1 MQIVRQLDPLRDA
14 LADLRNAGRKIGLV
28 PTMGALHAGHMR
40 LVEAAAEQCDAVVA
54 SIFVNPTQFGEGEDL
69 DAYPRQEVA
78 DAALLEAA
86 GVQLLW
92 APSVDQVYPSGFA
105 TNISVSGISDGL
117 CGAARPGHFDGVA
130 TVVAK
135 LFNQVRPDAAFFGEK
150 DYQQLAVIRRMAR
163 DLDFSHEIVG
173 VATVRD
179 SDGLALS
186 SRNAYLT
193 VEERGF
199 AVALPQTMQEA
210 ATAIAAGRPVAG
222 ALADAIARLLASGF
236 HKVDY
241 FELRDADSL
250 AILDD
255 FTKPARLLAA
265 AHIGR
270 TRLIDNIP
278 VSQGLGNR
286 SVNHA
291 VATD

>member
-14 LADLRNAGRKIGLV
+14 LAEFRKAGSRIGLV

-40 LVEAAAEQCDAVVA
+40 LVEVAMEQCDAVVA

-69 DAYPRQEVA
+69 DAYPRQEAA

-86 GVQLLW
+86 GVELLW
-92 APSVDQVYPSGFA
+92 APTADQMYPAGYA
-105 TNISVSGISDGL
+105 TIISVGGISDGL

-150 DYQQLAVIRRMAR
+150 DYQQLAVIRRMAC
-163 DLDFSHEIVG
+163 DLDFTHDIVG
-173 VATVRD
+173 VQTVRD
-179 SDGLALS
+179 PDGLALS

-193 VEERGF
+193 KEQRTN
-199 AVALPQTMQEA
+199 AVALPDAMRDA
-210 ATAIAAGRPVAG
+210 AGAIAADGNVATILEE
-222 ALADAIARLLASGF
+222 AKSRLLASGF
-236 HKVDY
+236 HKIDY
-241 FELRDADSL
+241 LELRDANTL
-250 AILDD
+250 AVLDD
-255 FTKPARLLAA
+255 FTQPARLFAA

-278 VSQGLGNR
+278 VS
-286 SVNHA
+286 
-291 VATD
+291 

>member
-1 MQIVRQLDPLRDA
+1 MQIVRQLDS
-14 LADLRNAGRKIGLV
+14 LRNALAEFHAAGLTIGLV

-40 LVEAAAEQCDAVVA
+40 LVEVAQSQCDAVIA

-69 DAYPRQEVA
+69 DAYPRQEAA

-86 GVQLLW
+86 GVKLLW
-92 APSVDQVYPSGFA
+92 APTADQVYPPGYA
-105 TNISVSGISDGL
+105 TNVSVSGISDGL

-173 VATVRD
+173 VPTVRD
-179 SDGLALS
+179 ADGLALS

-193 VEERGF
+193 AEERAD
-199 AVALPQTMQEA
+199 AVALPETMQEA
-210 ATAIAAGRPVAG
+210 ATAIAAGSPVADI
-222 ALADAIARLLASGF
+222 LSDAKARLLRSGF

-241 FELRDADSL
+241 FELRDADTL
-250 AILDD
+250 ALLDD
-255 FTKPARLLAA
+255 FTRSARLLAA

-278 VSQGLGNR
+278 VS
-286 SVNHA
+286 
-291 VATD
+291 

>member
-1 MQIVRQLDPLRDA
+1 MQIVRQLDPLRNA
-14 LADLRNAGRKIGLV
+14 LAEFRAAGLTIGLV

-40 LVEAAAEQCDAVVA
+40 LVEVAKSQCDAVIA

-69 DAYPRQEVA
+69 DAYPRQEAA
-78 DAALLEAA
+78 DADLLQTA
-86 GVQLLW
+86 GVKLLW
-92 APSVDQVYPSGFA
+92 APTADQVYPPGYA
-105 TNISVSGISDGL
+105 TNVSVSGISNGL

-150 DYQQLAVIRRMAR
+150 DYQQLAVIRRMAL

-173 VATVRD
+173 VPTVRD
-179 SDGLALS
+179 ADGLALS

-193 VEERGF
+193 AEERAD
-199 AVALPQTMQEA
+199 AVALPKTMQEA
-210 ATAIAAGRPVAG
+210 ATAIAAGSPVADI
-222 ALADAIARLLASGF
+222 LSDAKARLLRSGF

-241 FELRDADSL
+241 FELRDADTL
-250 AILDD
+250 ALLDD
-255 FTKPARLLAA
+255 FTKSARLLAA

-278 VSQGLGNR
+278 VS
-286 SVNHA
+286 
-291 VATD
+291 

>member
-14 LADLRNAGRKIGLV
+14 LAEFRKAGYKIGLV

-40 LVEAAAEQCDAVVA
+40 LVEVAKEQCDAVVA

-69 DAYPRQEVA
+69 DAYPRQEAA

-86 GVQLLW
+86 GVKLLW
-92 APSVDQVYPSGFA
+92 APTADQVYPQGYA
-105 TNISVSGISDGL
+105 TNVSVSGISDGL

-135 LFNQVRPDAAFFGEK
+135 LFNQIRPDAAFFGEK

-163 DLDFSHEIVG
+163 DLDFTHAIVG
-173 VATVRD
+173 VPTVRD
-179 SDGLALS
+179 ADGLALS

-193 VEERGF
+193 AEERSN
-199 AVALPQTMQEA
+199 AVALPRAMQEA
-210 ATAIAAGRPVAG
+210 ATAIAAGKPVA
-222 ALADAIARLLASGF
+222 ATLADAKGRLLGSGF

-241 FELRDADSL
+241 LELRDADTL
-250 AILDD
+250 VLLDE
-255 FTKPARLLAA
+255 FTRPARLLAA

-278 VSQGLGNR
+278 VS
-286 SVNHA
+286 
-291 VATD
+291 